1 MSHQYLVTL
10 GSLQVWLISPGTSR
24 VMIHRAERLIVR
36 IMAKDVVRGM
46 RPKVLKGNKRWLSY
60 RVNRKYRLLV
70 RREWALLPKSILGM
84 PFPKRVPGIN

>member
-1 MSHQYLVTL
+1 
-10 GSLQVWLISPGTSR
+10 
-24 VMIHRAERLIVR
+24 MIHRAERLIVR

-70 RREWALLPKSILGM
+70 RRECNNTG
-84 PFPKRVPGIN
+84 PFYCLSHNDFDHWVNRQ